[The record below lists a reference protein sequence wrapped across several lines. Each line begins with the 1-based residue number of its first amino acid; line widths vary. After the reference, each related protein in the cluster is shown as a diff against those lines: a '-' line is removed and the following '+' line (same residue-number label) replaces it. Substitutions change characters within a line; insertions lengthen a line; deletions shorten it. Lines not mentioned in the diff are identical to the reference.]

1 MNYFSHFVCSV
12 EVEVPIVEALKYLG
26 WANIAKICIIPLSA
40 KPSNYMQAHLVARN
54 FSKLRVPLLSVI
66 SHHFLS
72 KREMKLRFD

>member
-40 KPSNYMQAHLVARN
+40 KPSNYMQAHLVRGKK
-54 FSKLRVPLLSVI
+54 F
-66 SHHFLS
+66 
-72 KREMKLRFD
+72 